1 MHAIIHGPSSYS
13 NTGELLL
20 RQCYIRPAYA
30 CLHSS
35 CRQYN
40 VQSDSK
46 KHKIPGDVQKV
57 AILGGG
63 ITGLA
68 AAHFLSKA
76 SPNTRITLF
85 EGEKRLGG
93 WLHSQMIETANG
105 KVIFEKGPRTLRP
118 SVPNGILTLDLV
130 CPNN

>member
-13 NTGELLL
+13 NALELLL
-20 RQCYIRPAYA
+20 RQCYTRPAYT
-30 CLHSS
+30 CRHRS
-35 CRQYN
+35 CRQYS
-40 VQSDSK
+40 VQPDLK
-46 KHKIPGDVQKV
+46 EDEVPGDVQKV
-57 AILGGG
+57 AVLGGG

-68 AAHFLSKA
+68 SAHFLSKA

-85 EGEKRLGG
+85 EGGKRLGG

-130 CPNN
+130 WPDT